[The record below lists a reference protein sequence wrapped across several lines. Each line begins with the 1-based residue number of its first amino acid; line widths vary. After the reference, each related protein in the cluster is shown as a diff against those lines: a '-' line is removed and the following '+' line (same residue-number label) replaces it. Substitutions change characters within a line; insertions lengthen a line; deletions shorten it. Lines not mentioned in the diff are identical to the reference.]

1 MQIRN
6 AIDLGAAIRDRR
18 RTLKLAQS
26 QLAQRIG
33 VTRQWIIDIEK
44 GKPRAEIGL
53 ALRALDALGL
63 HLTLAD
69 LKAFLSKPTRTGINL
84 GAIVSAAR
92 KPGAKLGAAASST
105 RKSK

>member
-6 AIDLGAAIRDRR
+6 AVDLGAAIRDRR
-18 RTLKLAQS
+18 RSLKLAQR

-69 LKAFLSKPTRTGINL
+69 LKAFLQKPTTAGIDL
-84 GAIVSAAR
+84 GAIVNEAR
-92 KPGAKLGAAASST
+92 KPGIKLRAVASSR

>member
-18 RTLKLAQS
+18 RSLKLAQS

-33 VTRQWIIDIEK
+33 VTRQWVIDIEK
-44 GKPRAEIGL
+44 GKSRAEIGL

-63 HLTLAD
+63 HLALAD
-69 LKAFLSKPTRTGINL
+69 QKGFQSTPPTPRINL
-84 GAIVSAAR
+84 DAIVSAAR
-92 KPGAKLGAAASST
+92 KPK
-105 RKSK
+105 